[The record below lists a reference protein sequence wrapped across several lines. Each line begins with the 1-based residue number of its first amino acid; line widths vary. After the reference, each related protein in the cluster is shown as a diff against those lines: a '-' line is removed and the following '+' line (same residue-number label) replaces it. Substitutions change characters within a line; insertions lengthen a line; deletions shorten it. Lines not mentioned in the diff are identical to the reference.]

1 MFRSAALA
9 AALATTLLATSA
21 GAAEAPSSSLDVALI
36 RPALPTMPDG
46 VETAA
51 LHPDAAAA
59 EAAAPERP
67 YLAARLALAPKLV
80 VKVSIGDQTMRVIV
94 DGEERYRWKVS
105 TAGRGYKT
113 PTGVW
118 TPYRMH
124 TMWYSRKYDNA
135 PMPHSIFFTGGYAIH
150 ATPYVRRLGTPAS
163 HGCVRLHP
171 DNAKELYALAKQ
183 YGRSS
188 MRVIVER

>member
-9 AALATTLLATSA
+9 SVIASVLFACPAV
-21 GAAEAPSSSLDVALI
+21 AAESATPTLDVASI
-36 RPALPTMPDG
+36 RPALSTMP
-46 VETAA
+46 ETALSGDKEPA
-51 LHPDAAAA
+51 KVS
-59 EAAAPERP
+59 
-67 YLAARLALAPKLV
+67 LAARLAMAPRLM
-80 VKVSIGDQTMRVIV
+80 VKVDISDQTMRVIV

-171 DNAKELYALAKQ
+171 DHAKELYALAKQ
-183 YGRSS
+183 VGKMN
-188 MRVIVER
+188 MRVVIER